1 MNKRVIKWYRYSIVI
16 AIIVLLLT
24 SFAPVMAQD
33 ESKIYKLGDTIVLDG
48 GYEGICTGFN
58 KWGQP
63 LFTVDF
69 GAPKYLD
76 DLKTLINCQ
85 WILDGE
91 SYRSGD
97 NKFFASVYFNNVNVM
112 DKNTSASLFWS
123 PQLKVGEKTMS
134 KVVVKPILLETDP
147 INENYH
153 NNTLEWD
160 LGDGIFRRIRLI
172 EGMVIEYYVITNPL
186 KEDLSITA
194 NAEKGSKFAADRPAY
209 ACDADGKPIKI
220 TVDNGHNVSLNLSD
234 LEGVKYPIIIDPD
247 TTFEST
253 SSDGFGPAAG
263 KTTWEAARGAASSD
277 SMDKTSTFG
286 YTQVYGYYITG
297 TSYYTVSRSYLFF
310 DTSALSGY
318 TVDSAT
324 LSVYIRQAIKSD
336 FGDWTMQVQT
346 GTSSTYPHDPLV
358 TSDFN
363 YSLYTGNGGQ
373 LASGDMTAY
382 QYNEIT
388 LTEDGEDWI
397 NTDGTTKLCLR
408 ELEHDINNS
417 DIGAQVT
424 AKQNQISIYFYEQ
437 GAGYRPTLE
446 VVLAATAPAITANEA
461 SNVALTT
468 ARLNA
473 TVVDD
478 GGEACQVRFGYGE
491 VSQDAVDFDDY
502 TTITDWSGS
511 IYTVG
516 NTPYFDATSLET
528 NTEYFY
534 RVQIK
539 NSDSTVTSVDEIDFT
554 TLNGI
559 ADVTV
564 FYGVSDITSIKLSWV
579 MPSGA
584 SQVLVRYAYDTYPA
598 AVDEGTQ
605 LYLGNLSGETHTG
618 LASGRTVYYAIW
630 GESGGNYSTTAV
642 TLSLTTIIGAGAA
655 DEITPPDEFGA
666 PSDETGFSGLGI
678 YYTLING
685 TADALSMPHT
695 IFWMFGFVIITGL
708 IAIFVY
714 NRTNNGVFGLITAMV
729 LLGVGMAIGIL
740 PLEVLI
746 LEVVLGLGIW
756 AVRRDT
762 AYA

>member
-1 MNKRVIKWYRYSIVI
+1 
-16 AIIVLLLT
+16 
-24 SFAPVMAQD
+24 MAQD

-76 DLKTLINCQ
+76 DLKTPINCQ

-220 TVDNGHNVSLNLSD
+220 TVDSGHNVSLNLAD
-234 LEGVKYPIIIDPD
+234 LKDVKYPIIIDPD

-253 SSDGFGPAAG
+253 SSDGWIRYSSVNSNS
-263 KTTWEAARGAASSD
+263 TTAWDTAHDAASGD
-277 SMDKTSTFG
+277 FFNYTSTYLWGVDVDGMFSSST
-286 YTQVYGYYITG
+286 YTMNIY
-297 TSYYTVSRSYLFF
+297 RSFLFF
-310 DTSALSGY
+310 DTSVLSGLEI
-318 TVDSAT
+318 TNVDLKLYPYRYSA
-324 LSVYIRQAIKSD
+324 D
-336 FGDWTMQVQT
+336 FGAWTLVVTNGQP
-346 GTSSTYPHDPLV
+346 TYPHNPIVAGD
-358 TSDFN
+358 
-363 YSLYTGNGGQ
+363 YLYTHYSGSGGT
-373 LASGDMTAY
+373 LASGSFIPG
-382 QYNEIT
+382 YNTIT
-388 LTEDGEDWI
+388 LNATGRSWI
-397 NTDGTTKLCLR
+397 NTTGITKLCLR
-408 ELEHDINNS
+408 EKEHDIDDVKPTGLGESSLFNRFQPY
-417 DIGAQVT
+417 A
-424 AKQNQISIYFYEQ
+424 YEK
-437 GAGYRPTLE
+437 GVGYRPQL
-446 VVLAATAPAITANEA
+446 VVTFTVGAPAIVANEA
-461 SNVALTT
+461 SSVANTT
-468 ARLNA
+468 ARLNS
-473 TVVDD
+473 TVTDD
-478 GGEACQVRFGYGE
+478 GGEVCQVRFGYGE

-502 TTITDWSGS
+502 TTITDWSDA

-516 NTPYFDATSLET
+516 NTPYVDVDSLSGDT
-528 NTEYFY
+528 TYYY
-534 RVQIK
+534 RAQIK

-554 TLNGI
+554 TSNAI
-559 ADVTV
+559 SDVTT
-564 FYGVSDITSIKLSWV
+564 FYGISDISSISLSWV
-579 MPSGA
+579 VPDGG
-584 SQVLVRYAYDTYPA
+584 SQVLVRYAYDTYPT

-630 GESGGNYSTTAV
+630 GESGGNYSTTAA

-729 LLGVGMAIGIL
+729 LIGVGMAIGIL